1 MNKLHIPD
9 PVLQRLMRLRAHLQS
24 HGAPAWLAGGS
35 VRDLLLA
42 RPVGDLDVTVD
53 GDAPALARSF
63 ADATGGAFVLLDD
76 ATGTARVVWPRAIAE
91 NGAPHTLDLVRLRAP
106 SIEGD
111 LRGRDFTIN
120 ALALPLEHLPVVDS
134 THLLD
139 PLGGLDDLHGRLLRA
154 CGPNAIVDDP
164 LRMLRAVRIAA
175 QLGFEVADEL
185 KAELERRH
193 ALIGAVS
200 TERVRDELLKILAL
214 PDAGRRIGFLDEVRL
229 LTAIIPELEPSRA
242 CDQPNLHYL
251 PVLGHLI
258 EAVVS
263 ADWLVAQLRD
273 DPSGT
278 TGILPDGVWAHPEL
292 AVALPYRDRVLSR
305 LDELVDGV
313 PRLAF
318 FKLAVLL
325 HDVAKP
331 RTKAIKPDGGIS
343 FYDHQ
348 VVGAEM
354 CGEIA
359 RRLRLS
365 RAARDYVR
373 LIVREHMRPG
383 QLSALGP
390 GLTMR
395 AVYRFFRDTD
405 DAGPEVLLHSL
416 CDHMAMQGPN
426 IHPEGWRWH
435 MGWTGEMLET
445 FYGEAEPIR
454 PEPILRGDDLI
465 RELALTPGPIVGRLL
480 EEVREAQA
488 AGEVRTREEALAL
501 ASRQISLM
509 DRNT

>member
-1 MNKLHIPD
+1 MSELHIPE
-9 PVLQRLMRLRAHLQS
+9 PALQLLIRLRAHLQS
-24 HGAPAWLAGGS
+24 HGARAWLAGGS
-35 VRDLLLA
+35 VRDLLLG

-53 GDAPALARSF
+53 GDAPTLARSF

-76 ATGTARVVWPRAIAE
+76 ATGSARVVWPRANPAE
-91 NGAPHTLDLVRLRAP
+91 GAPHTLDLVRLRAP

-120 ALALPLEHLPVVDS
+120 ALALPLDQLPLADS
-134 THLLD
+134 RRLLD
-139 PLGGLDDLHGRLLRA
+139 PLGGLDDLRLRLLRA
-154 CGPNAIVDDP
+154 CGPDSIVDDP
-164 LRMLRAVRIAA
+164 LRMLRAARIAA
-175 QLGFEVADEL
+175 QLRFEVADEL

-200 TERVRDELLKILAL
+200 AERVRDELLKILAL
-214 PDAGRRIGFLDEVRL
+214 PDAGRWIGFLDEVRL
-229 LTAIIPELEPSRA
+229 LTAIIPELEPSRD
-242 CDQPNLHYL
+242 CEQPNLHYL
-251 PVLGHLI
+251 PVLGHLV

-263 ADWLVAQLRD
+263 ADWIISQLRD
-273 DPSGT
+273 DPPGV
-278 TGILPDGVWAHPEL
+278 TGILPDAIWAHPEL
-292 AVALPYRDRVLSR
+292 AVALPYGDRVLSR
-305 LDELVDGV
+305 LDELVDGL
-313 PRLAF
+313 PRVAF

-331 RTKAIKPDGGIS
+331 ETKAIKPDGGVS

-348 VVGAEM
+348 TIGAEVA
-354 CGEIA
+354 GEIA

-365 RAARDYVR
+365 RSARDYVR
-373 LIVREHMRPG
+373 LVVREHMRPG

-390 GLTMR
+390 ALTMR
-395 AVYRFFRDTD
+395 AVYRFFRDTGA
-405 DAGPEVLLHSL
+405 AGPEVLIHSL

-426 IHPEGWRWH
+426 IQPGGWRWH
-435 MGWTGEMLET
+435 VGWTGEMLEIC
-445 FYGEAEPIR
+445 YGEAEPIR

-465 RELALTPGPIVGRLL
+465 RELGLAPGPIIGRLL

-501 ASRQISLM
+501 ASRQRSIV